1 VDGRDIW
8 VTDLDR
14 ERLQKLLEGTRGWST
29 RDREHLERL
38 DEELG
43 AAHVVAAKDIPPDV
57 VTMNS
62 RLRLRDLDSD
72 QEMVFTLVFPSEADV
87 DQGKISVLAP
97 LGTAVLG
104 FRRGDTFEW
113 HVPGRVR
120 RLRVED
126 VLYQPEAAG
135 DYHL

>member
-1 VDGRDIW
+1 MEHRDIW
-8 VTDLDR
+8 VTDVDLQ
-14 ERLQKLLEGTRGWST
+14 RLRKLLEGTRMWST
-29 RDREHLERL
+29 RDREHLEQL
-38 DEELG
+38 HEELG
-43 AAHVVAAKDIPPDV
+43 RAHVVPAPDIPPDV
-57 VTMNS
+57 VTMHS
-62 RLRLRDLDSD
+62 RLRLRDVDSGKD
-72 QEMVFTLVFPSEADV
+72 MVFTLVFPSDADA

-113 HVPGRVR
+113 HVPAGVR
-120 RLRVED
+120 RLEVAE